1 MKARSGS
8 PLWADR
14 AARSFVA
21 VAVSWIGVNET
32 EMLGCFLV
40 KAAATGFTGGIDG
53 SCSHT
58 VRWTEPVELP
68 PEPPPEAE
76 LLALELCVELE
87 PHASRIAPAMAAAA
101 TAPVLLSR
109 LRRERGG
116 VAAGRSICRPRG
128 SWPSL
133 PVLTRLRSPCLMTYP
148 IPSLYR

>member
-40 KAAATGFTGGIDG
+40 KAAATGFTGGIEG

-68 PEPPPEAE
+68 PEAPPEAE
-76 LLALELCVELE
+76 LELCVELE

-101 TAPVLLSR
+101 TVPVLLSR

-116 VAAGRSICRPRG
+116 VAAGRCTCRPCG
-128 SWPSL
+128 SGPSL
-133 PVLTRLRSPCLMTYP
+133 PVLTRLRSPCLMTYS
-148 IPSLYR
+148 IPSLCR